1 MSKSKKNV
9 VDPNDIIKSYGAD
22 SVRWFILS
30 DSPPEKEI
38 LWSNNGLIAA
48 NKFLQKLY
56 NLNIEVIERKDRK
69 SSKKLEKELEI
80 VFNNYLNKINN
91 FIDNFSLNVVVA
103 NIYEIHSIISKYNKL
118 DVSNN
123 FLRKIIKDMFII
135 LILSFRI
142 CPMSVFLNFQKTKS
156 FRGQK

>member
-1 MSKSKKNV
+1 M
-9 VDPNDIIKSYGAD
+9 
-22 SVRWFILS
+22 
-30 DSPPEKEI
+30 
-38 LWSNNGLIAA
+38 
-48 NKFLQKLY
+48 
-56 NLNIEVIERKDRK
+56 
-69 SSKKLEKELEI
+69 EI

-135 LILSFRI
+135 LILPSAI
-142 CPMSVFLNFQKTKS
+142 CLIILTISIN
-156 FRGQK
+156 

>member
-1 MSKSKKNV
+1 MKKRSKK
-9 VDPNDIIKSYGAD
+9 
-22 SVRWFILS
+22 F
-30 DSPPEKEI
+30 EEI
-38 LWSNNGLIAA
+38 
-48 NKFLQKLY
+48 
-56 NLNIEVIERKDRK
+56 RKRI
-69 SSKKLEKELEI
+69 EI

-135 LILSFRI
+135 
-142 CPMSVFLNFQKTKS
+142 
-156 FRGQK
+156 